1 MGMDLLVEAAEQ
13 VSISLVSFSRIDT
26 EVLEFCEAH
35 SALILFRAGDT
46 SCSSAPNYGPNW
58 PDLVRIRTFLGKLVR
73 KRSELVTKSL
83 IFHQIDLFNDTF

>member
-46 SCSSAPNYGPNW
+46 SCSYS
-58 PDLVRIRTFLGKLVR
+58 I
-73 KRSELVTKSL
+73 
-83 IFHQIDLFNDTF
+83 IDLSDQIVLCRWFGTLGAVTRKTSLAAGTTGMVRDVTIMS